1 MICEFIFL
9 ALKVHKKINVGTIL
23 MKFTSCVYRVI
34 KLLLNIYYRVN
45 TCYVSIIYCYN
56 DRSGIGEEWERN
68 GSGLHD
74 DKNLVIIL

>member
-1 MICEFIFL
+1 MNSSFL
-9 ALKVHKKINVGTIL
+9 LKVHKKINVGTIL

-34 KLLLNIYYRVN
+34 KLLLNIYYHVN

>member
-1 MICEFIFL
+1 MNSSFL
-9 ALKVHKKINVGTIL
+9 LKVHKKINVGTIL

-68 GSGLHD
+68 GSGLQYD
-74 DKNLVIIL
+74 NNIIAF

>member
-1 MICEFIFL
+1 MNSSFL
-9 ALKVHKKINVGTIL
+9 LKVHKKINVGTIL
-23 MKFTSCVYRVI
+23 MKFKSFVYRVI

>member
-1 MICEFIFL
+1 
-9 ALKVHKKINVGTIL
+9 

>member
-1 MICEFIFL
+1 LNSSFL
-9 ALKVHKKINVGTIL
+9 LKVHKKINVGTIL

>member
-1 MICEFIFL
+1 MNSSFL
-9 ALKVHKKINVGTIL
+9 LKVHKKINVGTIL